1 MIYAQTAP
9 EPVTPPMPPSLPPS
23 PVPPG
28 TDLPGP
34 GGPDIQMPPIQEP
47 VPAV

>member
-9 EPVTPPMPPSLPPS
+9 EPVTPPMPQPP
-23 PVPPG
+23 PPPTPG

-34 GGPDIQMPPIQEP
+34 GAPDISFPPLEEP
-47 VPAV
+47 VPVM